1 MSWLPPLWHLCT
13 WNIYWT
19 HRISDTA
26 HSGKTAVISMVASLW
41 LYDTH
46 ALKYLRDS
54 AMLRGQSALP
64 EAPSFCVLS
73 MDAIQVS
80 TCIHFPENNVISFPA
95 ARKTVRT
102 PIQASWTQAYLSP
115 VDFAIIS
122 LCRRHLST
130 HQRPMWGTV
139 WIRFW
144 CFGLQRQNFGQII
157 KQQVHN
163 EWPESLG
170 FRDRLLPGER
180 PYLRAISNLTTSSL
194 LLNYWAHRNHPCS
207 GLWGW
212 CKMIIKCRKWD
223 ESLLA
228 FHMVILGEHLSVCVC
243 VHVCVVCTP
252 AYMCMPSH
260 GRRETCLP
268 WHTLRSKDNLGE
280 LSLSTRWILG
290 TEFRLSCLTPSS
302 SPHWAILPVI
312 LLAFINMTFF
322 FPVGWVS
329 LHYISLR
336 DYTNHGLS
344 CTLYVVPQK
353 SLSSSFLLIHFLEGA
368 IWN

>member
-26 HSGKTAVISMVASLW
+26 HSGKTTAISKVASQW

-46 ALKYLRDS
+46 ALKYLCDS

-144 CFGLQRQNFGQII
+144 CFGLQRTNFGQII

-163 EWPESLG
+163 KWPENLD

-180 PYLRAISNLTTSSL
+180 PWLRAISNLTTSSL

-207 GLWGW
+207 RLWGW
-212 CKMIIKCRKWD
+212 CKMIIKCGKWD

-228 FHMVILGEHLSVCVC
+228 FHMVILGEHLCVSVCACVC
-243 VHVCVVCTP
+243 GVYTCIYVHAQSWEEGDMSAMAHVEVK
-252 AYMCMPSH
+252 
-260 GRRETCLP
+260 GQ
-268 WHTLRSKDNLGE
+268 LRWTFPFYRVNL
-280 LSLSTRWILG
+280 RNWIQ
-290 TEFRLSCLTPSS
+290 
-302 SPHWAILPVI
+302 AVI
-312 LLAFINMTFF
+312 LDPKQFSPLSHLAGLL
-322 FPVGWVS
+322 VGI
-329 LHYISLR
+329 Y
-336 DYTNHGLS
+336 
-344 CTLYVVPQK
+344 
-353 SLSSSFLLIHFLEGA
+353 
-368 IWN
+368 

>member
-1 MSWLPPLWHLCT
+1 MSWLPPPWHLCT

-26 HSGKTAVISMVASLW
+26 HSGKTTVISKVASQW

-46 ALKYLRDS
+46 ALKYLCDS

-139 WIRFW
+139 
-144 CFGLQRQNFGQII
+144 
-157 KQQVHN
+157 
-163 EWPESLG
+163 
-170 FRDRLLPGER
+170 
-180 PYLRAISNLTTSSL
+180 
-194 LLNYWAHRNHPCS
+194 
-207 GLWGW
+207 
-212 CKMIIKCRKWD
+212 
-223 ESLLA
+223 
-228 FHMVILGEHLSVCVC
+228 
-243 VHVCVVCTP
+243 
-252 AYMCMPSH
+252 
-260 GRRETCLP
+260 
-268 WHTLRSKDNLGE
+268 
-280 LSLSTRWILG
+280 
-290 TEFRLSCLTPSS
+290 
-302 SPHWAILPVI
+302 
-312 LLAFINMTFF
+312 
-322 FPVGWVS
+322 
-329 LHYISLR
+329 
-336 DYTNHGLS
+336 
-344 CTLYVVPQK
+344 
-353 SLSSSFLLIHFLEGA
+353 
-368 IWN
+368 